1 MGAACFLPWVP
12 GGSIRVC
19 HDCFGQEKLLNV
31 GVTRVTD
38 VTYIF
43 HHFTNEPTICKSYA
57 EQTNQMRTSYTP
69 GQRVKS
75 YSSLS
80 LPLDQTLPCLPLHL
94 HWHETNHPPNGFKG
108 GLEVGLT
115 LASCLLLSNI
125 FGHMGI
131 QLGESRFA
139 GLCTVTDTVISLS
152 LAP

>member
-1 MGAACFLPWVP
+1 MLA
-12 GGSIRVC
+12 
-19 HDCFGQEKLLNV
+19 
-31 GVTRVTD
+31 
-38 VTYIF
+38 
-43 HHFTNEPTICKSYA
+43 
-57 EQTNQMRTSYTP
+57 
-69 GQRVKS
+69 
-75 YSSLS
+75 
-80 LPLDQTLPCLPLHL
+80 LDQTLHCLPLQL
-94 HWHETNHPPNGFKG
+94 HWHETNHPPNGFKE